1 MPVASRRASSASSA
15 ELGRQRNLN
24 RYYQPWLNT
33 KKLGAVPPASNLTAF
48 SEAGASPRVSHDT
61 TLTALAQLAALRLN
75 VKRAMVSLID
85 TTTQIILAEATQTL
99 SLVDESRHAPG
110 DNIWL
115 GNVLLPRHDC
125 MDEHALSAKTA
136 CEDAH
141 GEQVQMSG
149 MVVNDTFLDDRFKD
163 RVYVTTKDGVRFY
176 AGVPIITKEGHSIG
190 VYGVS
195 DTRPRPNGLTHDEMQ
210 FMQDVAEIVAEHL
223 SRVLDSVGRVS
234 ERDFMK
240 GISYFLEDQSEFKYR
255 LSNSESDTKKLDT
268 AKDTSI
274 QATDPQPSPPPSRGR
289 SNHQGVSSVGNIRS
303 ASPSRVG
310 GKEEKSTAAGTRAPR
325 FSRDIGP
332 QDKGAPTGTDDNT
345 HRIFAQASQVF
356 CDQGKATGCVFV
368 DASSS
373 IFATSPAEGSC
384 PPTSIDPVGDQEDLD
399 FDTSEDLS
407 DGSSQSANV
416 LNVTVTAEDD
426 NSNFSQGIISR
437 THLRKC
443 ILRYPFGKSFYVNK
457 GRIVADQLDAAGG
470 LAGEDDGGEPNSNLL
485 TQSRKLLP
493 PEVLECIPDAK
504 WIIFLPL
511 FNYARSQWCAAGFIW
526 GNDFKMGDPDEA
538 LPFFKAFGCCMMSE
552 FESMEVLNMNIAKS
566 TFIASV
572 SHDLRSPLHGMLG
585 SLEFLEDS
593 MTSAYQMSL
602 VSSMETCGK
611 TLLDTIDHLL
621 DYAKINNLNRTSTP
635 ARMLGNRDP
644 SKSQNHIALTSQEIS
659 GPTCFDFSLLLEEV
673 VEAVFVG
680 QTFRKVTLRNRDSVD
695 EASAEIKAMS
705 LDDSSSAD
713 DLIHEGSAKFSGR
726 VCLVLN
732 IEKSPTW
739 CVQGRAGALRRVIM
753 NVVGNAIKYCK
764 KGYIEVSAAMEAAD
778 VENTTIRFSVKDTG
792 IGMSED
798 FMTNHLFKAFSQEDS
813 FTPGTGLGLSITAQ
827 IVDNLGGRIRIDS
840 EKGVGT
846 HVHVTLPMKTAPPTS
861 CILGHDDLVS
871 ELEKLSTGKKLCILN
886 PKPPKKPTIL
896 EKSGSKLESSITAFC
911 RDWFHMTCVQ
921 DHDVANHPDAQLYI
935 YVEPPPIEELLNMHH
950 EQVAR
955 GESVGNAA
963 LLIICTNAFE
973 AAALRAAGVDHLT
986 SLGRIVEVTSQPVG
1000 LRKLA
1005 KIVLQCLIRIEK
1017 AELAA
1022 TTENSSMSSRQSVD
1036 IEVQKRAAEV
1046 RLNTLSVVDDPRA
1059 GRDRPH
1065 LEELRWKSDEPR
1077 RKLTFV
1083 DSSAAGSLRTLGRK
1097 DDSFE
1102 DGIAQPASPMGQDFR
1117 DRTRHLPRV
1126 LLVDDNAINL
1136 KLLVT
1141 FVKKIKLPYA
1151 EATNGLE
1158 AFTKYK
1164 DADAPF
1170 DYVLMDLQMPVM
1182 DGFEA
1187 TRKIRELESER
1198 GITKPV
1204 TIIAITGVGN
1214 DRAREDALEA
1224 GMSRYLTKPVKFKE
1238 LQHLLIS

>member
-33 KKLGAVPPASNLTAF
+33 KKLGAVPPSSDLTAF
-48 SEAGASPRVSHDT
+48 SEAAASPRVSHDT

-85 TTTQIILAEATQTL
+85 TNTQIILAEATQTL

-125 MDEHALSAKTA
+125 MDEHALSGIITCK
-136 CEDAH
+136 DAH
-141 GEQVQMSG
+141 GGQVDMSG
-149 MVVNDTFLDDRFKD
+149 MVVNDTFHDDRFKD
-163 RVYVTTKDGVRFY
+163 RVYVTAPDGVRFY

-195 DTRPRPNGLTHDEMQ
+195 DTRPRPNGLTHDEVQ

-223 SRVLDSVGRVS
+223 SRV
-234 ERDFMK
+234 
-240 GISYFLEDQSEFKYR
+240 YQSEYKFR
-255 LSNSESDTKKLDT
+255 LSNSESDAKRLDT
-268 AKDTSI
+268 TSNNNTSHV

-289 SNHQGVSSVGNIRS
+289 SNHQSVSSLSTIKS
-303 ASPSRVG
+303 ASPLRVENKG
-310 GKEEKSTAAGTRAPR
+310 EKPPAAGTRVPR
-325 FSRDIGP
+325 FSRDVGP
-332 QDKGAPTGTDDNT
+332 QGKDAPTGSEDNT
-345 HRIFAQASQVF
+345 RQIFAQASQVF
-356 CDQGKATGCVFV
+356 CDQGKAAGCVFV
-368 DASSS
+368 DASSN
-373 IFATSPAEGSC
+373 IFATSPEQGSC
-384 PPTSIDPVGDQEDLD
+384 PPTSIDPAEGQEDLD

-407 DGSSQSANV
+407 DGSSQANV
-416 LNVTVTAEDD
+416 LSVTVADD
-426 NSNFSQGIISR
+426 DDHNNLAQGIIR
-437 THLRKC
+437 KTHLRKC

-457 GRIVADQLDAAGG
+457 GRIVADQSDVTGG
-470 LAGEDDGGEPNSNLL
+470 LAGDDDEEAVEHNPTVL
-485 TQSRKLLP
+485 TNSRKLLP
-493 PEVLECIPDAK
+493 LEVLESIPDAK

-602 VSSMETCGK
+602 ISSMETCGK

-635 ARMLGNRDP
+635 RRVHAN
-644 SKSQNHIALTSQEIS
+644 SKNQGPMALTSQEIS

-695 EASAEIKAMS
+695 EASAEIKAMA
-705 LDDSSSAD
+705 LDEASSAD

-732 IEKSPTW
+732 IDRSPSW
-739 CVQGRAGALRRVIM
+739 CLQGRAGALRRVIM

-764 KGYIEVSAAMEAAD
+764 KGYIEVSASMEDVDAD
-778 VENTTIRFSVKDTG
+778 NTKIRFSVKDTG

-798 FMTNHLFKAFSQEDS
+798 FMANHLFKAFSQEDS

-827 IVDNLGGRIRIDS
+827 IVDNLGGRIRINS

-846 HVHVTLPMKTAPPTS
+846 HVHVTLPMKTAPPSS
-861 CILGHDDLVS
+861 CILGQDDLVL
-871 ELEKLSTGKKLCILN
+871 ELEKLSAGKKLCFLTPKQSQHEPILG
-886 PKPPKKPTIL
+886 
-896 EKSGSKLESSITAFC
+896 KSESKLENSIIAFC
-911 RDWFHMTCVQ
+911 RDWFHMTCVGS
-921 DHDVANHPDAQLYI
+921 HDVAHHPDTHI
-935 YVEPPPIEELLNMHH
+935 YVYAEPPPIEELVQMHH
-950 EQVAR
+950 DQIAR
-955 GESVGNAA
+955 GRSVNDAA

-973 AAALRAAGVDHLT
+973 AAALRAAGVDHLS

-1005 KIVLQCLIRIEK
+1005 KIMMQCLIRIEK
-1017 AELAA
+1017 AAIAA
-1022 TTENSSMSSRQSVD
+1022 GGGGSAMSSRRDMDS
-1036 IEVQKRAAEV
+1036 EVQKRAAEV
-1046 RLNTLSVVDDPRA
+1046 RLNTLSLVDDPRA
-1059 GRDRPH
+1059 GRSRPH

-1083 DSSAAGSLRTLGRK
+1083 DSSAAGSLRTLGK
-1097 DDSFE
+1097 HEGYDA
-1102 DGIAQPASPMGQDFR
+1102 AQSTSPAGQGTNEE
-1117 DRTRHLPRV
+1117 TRRIPRV

-1141 FVKKIKLPYA
+1141 FVKKINLPYA
-1151 EATNGLE
+1151 EASNGLE

-1164 DADAPF
+1164 DAEEPF
-1170 DYVLMDLQMPVM
+1170 DYVLMDLQMPIM

-1224 GMSRYLTKPVKFKE
+1224 GMSRYLTKPVKFRE
-1238 LQHLLIS
+1238 LQHLLIN